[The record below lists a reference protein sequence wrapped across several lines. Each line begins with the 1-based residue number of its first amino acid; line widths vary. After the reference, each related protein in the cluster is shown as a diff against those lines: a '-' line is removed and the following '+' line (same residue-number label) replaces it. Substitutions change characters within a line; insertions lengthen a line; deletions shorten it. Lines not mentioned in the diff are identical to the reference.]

1 MTKKIYVQ
9 VPTSVVRNEG
19 VFIDNGSFML
29 YVRLCYL
36 YFRNYKNEEISFSHK
51 VMMQKLFIKDSRTF
65 KKRLNVLFENNLIK
79 NKIEQL
85 PRTKPVT
92 VILNKEIL
100 TEKTFTQV
108 NVDIFNY
115 LDQIDEHAF
124 RLLFYYKSHINL
136 DVLDRDFCFVSF
148 RTLQEQLKMG
158 STTISRANKQLQEKN
173 LIKIERHELETDYSE
188 DDELMFNR
196 WNNHY
201 KLKEIVL

>member
-36 YFRNYKNEEISFSHK
+36 YFRNYKNEEISFLHK

-108 NVDIFNY
+108 NVNIFNY